1 MSTEENKAAA
11 RGFIDAFNRKDLDG
25 LGSSVN
31 PDVVNHALMPGLP
44 PGLEGWKMMAS
55 MFFAAFPDMQV
66 AIDDLLAEGDKVVT
80 RWTARG
86 KHEGAMMGIPPTG
99 NDVTLTGI
107 TIDRYVDGKT
117 VEHWE
122 NLDML
127 GMMQQLGVIP
137 PPAQG
142 AS

>member
-11 RGFIDAFNRKDLDG
+11 RRFIDAFNRKDLDG
-25 LGSSVN
+25 LASSVS

-44 PGLEGWKMMAS
+44 PGLEGWKMMAG

-66 AIDDLLAEGDKVVT
+66 EINDLVAEGDKVVT

-86 KHEGAMMGIPPTG
+86 TNTGEMMGMPASG
-99 NDVTLTGI
+99 KSVTLTGI
-107 TIDRYVDGKT
+107 TIDHYRDGKSF
-117 VEHWE
+117 EHWE

-137 PPAQG
+137 TPGEA